1 MKTIIK
7 NKSNLGFLSKNVE
20 SLARDPTHAALP
32 SREILI
38 LYRDVLKMTR
48 RFTWA
53 NEDGQS
59 WREILE
65 RTARQEFEMIRNET
79 DQVKLS
85 KFVIT
90 WRDAVFRIHEKING
104 AQMKMMEHVDASRT
118 DREAMDKND
127 YYSPK

>member
-7 NKSNLGFLSKNVE
+7 NKSNLGFLSKSVD
-20 SLARDPTHAALP
+20 SLTRDHLHAPLP

-59 WREILE
+59 WRDILA
-65 RTARQEFEMIRNET
+65 RTARSEFEQIRHET
-79 DQVKLS
+79 DQVKIS

-90 WRDAVFRIHEKING
+90 WRDAVFRIHEKVNG

-118 DREAMDKND
+118 DKHLLERND

>member
-1 MKTIIK
+1 
-7 NKSNLGFLSKNVE
+7 
-20 SLARDPTHAALP
+20 
-32 SREILI
+32 
-38 LYRDVLKMTR
+38 
-48 RFTWA
+48 
-53 NEDGQS
+53 
-59 WREILE
+59 
-65 RTARQEFEMIRNET
+65 MIRNET